1 MFNIR
6 LGKTAEINGKGR
18 CTLTVC
24 MEEQGGWW
32 MQDKVA
38 QGVGRGPGPGM
49 LGREER
55 EAALVSSQK

>member
-1 MFNIR
+1 
-6 LGKTAEINGKGR
+6 
-18 CTLTVC
+18 

-32 MQDKVA
+32 RQDKVA
-38 QGVGRGPGPGM
+38 QGVGRGPGPGK